1 MQSKTQLTEVQM
13 LQQVSQLMSI
23 SSINCKI
30 AIMLVIRHY
39 KGNVLLFSNMLK
51 KIPFLILYIPI
62 PIPIKYKLVSIYLG
76 FFVLCY

>member
-13 LQQVSQLMSI
+13 LQQVSQLMSS

-30 AIMLVIRHY
+30 AIMLIIRHY
-39 KGNVLLFSNMLK
+39 KGNVLIFSNMLK
-51 KIPFLILYIPI
+51 KIPFCTFLSLFLFL
-62 PIPIKYKLVSIYLG
+62 KYNLVSIYLG